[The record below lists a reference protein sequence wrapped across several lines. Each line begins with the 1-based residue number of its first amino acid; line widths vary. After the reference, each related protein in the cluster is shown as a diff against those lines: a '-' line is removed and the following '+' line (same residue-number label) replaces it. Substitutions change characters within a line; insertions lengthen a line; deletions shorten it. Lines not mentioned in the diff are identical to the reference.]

1 MLGHVF
7 HPSMHEAARTAPS
20 YWEASV
26 TRSAHDRVAGD
37 FSVDVAVIGGGYT
50 GLSTALHLARDHS
63 IEVAVLEAGAI
74 GFGASGR
81 NAGFA
86 CLPATKLSVRQ
97 MVARYGLEETRAFHA
112 AQAEGIA
119 FTAQLMREEGIDA
132 DRTGDGV
139 VIVAQHP
146 RALAEMRAQAE
157 EARRLFGFPFEI
169 HSREAFARNGHD
181 GPEQHGAVRT
191 WPGYAIHPL
200 KFALGLAQAAERH
213 GARLYAHSAVLSW
226 EKRDGRHRLRTA
238 GGTISAARV
247 VLATNGYT
255 PDGLHPAF
263 DRRTVP
269 AISNIIVTRPLSEAE
284 LSRHGFHD
292 TSAHLNN
299 RHLLSYYRKLPDN
312 RILLG
317 ERGDTTGTPEDGAR
331 IRAQLVRRLG
341 EMFPEWRDIE
351 PAYFWR
357 GLVCMTRKLAPS
369 LGRLEDDPS
378 VHYAFGYHAN
388 GVNSA
393 PWAGRAVARAIAGSN
408 SGEAVTPAVW
418 RGLPARMP
426 PLGAWSRR
434 LALRAAFLLYQ
445 WQDRRAERG

>member
-1 MLGHVF
+1 MLEQVF
-7 HPSMHEAARTAPS
+7 HPSMYEAAQTAPS
-20 YWEASV
+20 YWEATA
-26 TRSAHDRVAGD
+26 TRPAHDRVSGD
-37 FSVDVAVIGGGYT
+37 PLVDVVVIGGGYT
-50 GLSTALHLARDHS
+50 GLSAALHLARDHS
-63 IEVAVLEAGAI
+63 IDVAVLEAGAI

-86 CLPATKLSVRQ
+86 CLPATKLSVGQ
-97 MVARYGLEETRAFHA
+97 MIARYGLEETKAFYA
-112 AQAEGIA
+112 AQVEGIE

-139 VIVAQHP
+139 VTVAQHP
-146 RALAEMRAQAE
+146 NALAEMRAQAE
-157 EARRLFGFPFEI
+157 ECHRLFAIPFESY
-169 HSREAFARNGHD
+169 SREEFAKIGHD

-191 WPGYAIHPL
+191 WPGFAIHPL
-200 KFALGLAQAAERH
+200 KFALGLAHAAERH
-213 GARLYAHSAVLSW
+213 GARLYAHSAVLAW
-226 EKRDGRHRLRTA
+226 ETRDGRHRLTTA
-238 GGTISAARV
+238 GGTVSASRV

-263 DRRTVP
+263 DRRIVP

-299 RHLLSYYRKLPDN
+299 RRLLSYYRKLPDN

-331 IRAQLVRRLG
+331 IRAQLARRLG
-341 EMFPEWRDIE
+341 EMFPDWRDVE
-351 PAYFWR
+351 AEYFWR

-369 LGRLEDDPS
+369 LGRLEEDPS

-393 PWAGRAVARAIAGSN
+393 PWAGRAVARAIAGSK
-408 SGEAVTPAVW
+408 SGDAVTPSVW

-434 LALRAAFLLYQ
+434 LALRAALMLYQ
-445 WQDRRAERG
+445 RQDRRSERG

>member
-1 MLGHVF
+1 MLKQVF
-7 HPSMHEAARTAPS
+7 HPSMYEAAQTAPS
-20 YWEASV
+20 YWEATA
-26 TRSAHDRVAGD
+26 TRSAHDRVSGD
-37 FSVDVAVIGGGYT
+37 LTVDVAVIGGGYT
-50 GLSTALHLARDHS
+50 GLSAALHLARDHS
-63 IEVAVLEAGAI
+63 IDTAVLEAGAI

-81 NAGFA
+81 NGGFA
-86 CLPATKLSVRQ
+86 CLPATKLSVQQ
-97 MVARYGLEETRAFHA
+97 MISRFGLDETRAFYA
-112 AQAEGIA
+112 AQVEGIE
-119 FTAQLMREEGIDA
+119 FTAQLMRDEGIDA

-146 RALAEMRAQAE
+146 NALASMRAEAE
-157 EARRLFGFPFEI
+157 EGRRLFALPYEI
-169 HSREAFARNGHD
+169 HSREEFARIGHD
-181 GPEQHGAVRT
+181 GPEQHGALRT
-191 WPGYAIHPL
+191 RPGYAIHPL
-200 KFALGLAQAAERH
+200 KFALGLARAAERH

-226 EKRDGRHRLRTA
+226 ERRDGRHRLTTA
-238 GGTISAARV
+238 GGTVSASRV

-263 DRRTVP
+263 DRRTIP

-284 LSRHGFHD
+284 LSRHGFLD
-292 TSAHLNN
+292 SAPHLNN
-299 RHLLSYYRKLPDN
+299 RRLLSYYRKLPDN

-317 ERGDTTGTPEDGAR
+317 ERGDTTGRPEDGAR
-331 IRAQLVRRLG
+331 IRAQLTRRLG
-341 EMFPEWRDIE
+341 EIFPEWRDVE
-351 PAYFWR
+351 VAYFWR

-393 PWAGRAVARAIAGSN
+393 PWAGRAVARALAGSN
-408 SGEAVTPAVW
+408 SGEVAPNAVW

-445 WQDRRAERG
+445 RQDRRAERG